1 MGMMNISLPEKQ
13 INEIDSMIDRY
24 GYANRSEFVR
34 SVLRFVLKSGD
45 RTSRMISFPFVIAN
59 PEDSPREVTED
70 FRSTGIYNAEFL
82 KDLEMGLKKSKS

>member
-1 MGMMNISLPEKQ
+1 
-13 INEIDSMIDRY
+13 
-24 GYANRSEFVR
+24 
-34 SVLRFVLKSGD
+34 
-45 RTSRMISFPFVIAN
+45 MISFPFVIAN